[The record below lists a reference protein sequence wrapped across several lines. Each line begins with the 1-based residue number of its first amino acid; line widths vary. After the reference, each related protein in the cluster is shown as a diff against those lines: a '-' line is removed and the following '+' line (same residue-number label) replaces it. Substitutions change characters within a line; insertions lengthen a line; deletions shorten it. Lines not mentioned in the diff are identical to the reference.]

1 MHFFRQSTHIS
12 VTSAHRKELTNIVTS
27 SLKPPWLLCSSR
39 TNAGWGGVWARA
51 THNVRPGQNVHFP
64 TACGGISGPI
74 RRRVLLYSRWSRSE
88 NLDCLWRRPGQHLSL
103 PAHLSCNPATQLH
116 SASVTRPDRIF
127 EFDIFVVSNF
137 PTSRTATDGPKIITI
152 TTIILVI
159 TLIRRFVNRK
169 IDSDQNALKC
179 IVCDIVL

>member
-1 MHFFRQSTHIS
+1 MPRGVECEHVLCI
-12 VTSAHRKELTNIVTS
+12 TSGLDRMYIFQPVAVE
-27 SLKPPWLLCSSR
+27 SLGLFDDECCSIL
-39 TNAGWGGVWARA
+39 ADLG
-51 THNVRPGQNVHFP
+51 
-64 TACGGISGPI
+64 
-74 RRRVLLYSRWSRSE
+74 
-88 NLDCLWRRPGQHLSL
+88 LWRRPGQHLSL
-103 PAHLSCNPATQLH
+103 SAHLSCNPATQLH

-137 PTSRTATDGPKIITI
+137 PPSRTATDGPKIITI

>member
-1 MHFFRQSTHIS
+1 M
-12 VTSAHRKELTNIVTS
+12 
-27 SLKPPWLLCSSR
+27 
-39 TNAGWGGVWARA
+39 
-51 THNVRPGQNVHFP
+51 
-64 TACGGISGPI
+64 
-74 RRRVLLYSRWSRSE
+74 
-88 NLDCLWRRPGQHLSL
+88 
-103 PAHLSCNPATQLH
+103 
-116 SASVTRPDRIF
+116 TRPDRIF